1 MKHLRGTS
9 RRKFL
14 KVAAGTAIA
23 ASSSTVI
30 LPAKS
35 YASTRQVAANDRIRV
50 ATIGM
55 GIIGFENTQT
65 ALKLP
70 GVEFVAAA
78 DCYKGRLARAKEE
91 FGKHVETTNEYRE
104 LLNRSDIDAVII
116 ATPDHWHQ
124 KMAIEAMEAGKAVYC
139 EKPMVQKP
147 EEGKAVIEAQKR
159 TGQPFQVGSQVSSSV
174 VTEKARELYEQ
185 GAIGELNMVDILI
198 SRNSGLGAW
207 QYTIPLDASEET
219 IHWDAF
225 LGHAPKIPFDADRF
239 FSWRKYWDYGTGV
252 AGDMYVHRF
261 TALHRILSSTGP
273 TRAVAMGGLRFWK
286 DGREVPDVIL
296 GLYEYPDAE
305 SHPGFNLWLGA
316 NFVDA
321 GRGASFLL
329 VGSEGVMNVGDNRVT
344 VERRRRSEPSLDELV
359 RGYNSIRTFSEEQQ
373 KELTEHLRAKIAAR
387 PPVDPPDVEASSE
400 FRAPAGYDSR
410 VDHFN
415 VLFEAMRKGTPI
427 DQDAV
432 FGQRATVPSLMANI
446 SYRESRVLEW
456 DPEKMEMKSA

>member
-1 MKHLRGTS
+1 MHERGTS

-23 ASSSTVI
+23 ASSRTAV
-30 LPAKS
+30 LPARS
-35 YASTRQVAANDRIRV
+35 YESARQVAANDRIRL

-55 GIIGFENTQT
+55 GIIGFEDTQT
-65 ALKLP
+65 ALKIP

-78 DCYKGRLARAKEE
+78 DCYKGRLARAKEV
-91 FGKHVETTNEYRE
+91 FGREVDTTDEYRE

-159 TGQPFQVGSQVSSSV
+159 TGQVFQVGSQVSSSV
-174 VTEKARELYEQ
+174 VTEKARELYQ
-185 GAIGELNMVDILI
+185 AGAIGDLNMVDILI
-198 SRNSGLGAW
+198 SRNSSLGAW

-219 IHWDAF
+219 IRWDAF

-261 TALHRILSSTGP
+261 TALHRILNSTGP

-296 GLYEYPDAE
+296 GLYEYPAAE
-305 SHPGFNLWLGA
+305 SHPSFNLWLGA

-329 VGSEGVMNVGDNRVT
+329 VGSEGVMSVGEGRVT
-344 VERRRRSEPSLDELV
+344 VERRPRSEPSLEELV
-359 RGYNSIRTFSEEQQ
+359 RGYNSVRTFSEEQQ
-373 KELTEHLRAKIAAR
+373 EALTERFRQEIARR
-387 PPVDPPDVEASSE
+387 PAVEASDAEGSSE

-446 SYRESRVLEW
+446 SYRENRVLEW
-456 DPEKMEMKSA
+456 DPNKMEMKDA